1 MSAPLSLRLPQATVE
16 RLEGRARRVGI
27 PPRTLAQRYVEEGLR
42 MDEHPL
48 VRFADGPAGRRAALL
63 GTGLDV
69 WEVIVVVRDNGGDAK
84 QAADYLEIPLGLVQA
99 AIGYYGAH
107 RAEIDDWIAL
117 NERESAEA
125 HERWLAGNDAV
136 RE

>member
-1 MSAPLSLRLPQATVE
+1 MARPVSIRLPLGTLE
-16 RLEGRARRVGI
+16 RLDARATHTRI

-48 VRFADGPAGRRAALL
+48 VRFADGSAGRRAARL

-69 WEVIVVVRDNGGDAK
+69 WEVIVVVRDNGGDAR

-99 AIGYYGAH
+99 AIGYYGEY
-107 RAEIDDWIAL
+107 RAE
-117 NERESAEA
+117 
-125 HERWLAGNDAV
+125 
-136 RE
+136 